1 MVKETK
7 KPSNQIVNPD
17 DDVVEQ
23 VSNEDVVTLPRSV
36 MEGATLV
43 VKPEKVIKVKEKKP
57 RSEAQLAA
65 TARMRE
71 ALAIRRSEGVR
82 EYGATVHS
90 DEYKKSLDD
99 AQEVADKLTLTTGI
113 KTVVK
118 KPAGRPK
125 GSRVVKE
132 APTPYAPSDEE
143 EEEEEIPPLVK
154 QAIRN
159 IIKQQNAPVAKPRVK
174 TPAPPPRQLSYLER
188 LNLHLV

>member
-1 MVKETK
+1 MSEEKIGNE
-7 KPSNQIVNPD
+7 IINPD
-17 DDVVEQ
+17 D
-23 VSNEDVVTLPRSV
+23 VVTVPRKV
-36 MEGATLV
+36 LANTTLV
-43 VKPEKVIKVKEKKP
+43 VKPEKVVKVKEKKP

-71 ALAIRRSEGVR
+71 ALALRRSEGKK

-90 DEYKKSLDD
+90 DEYKKSI
-99 AQEVADKLTLTTGI
+99 AEAEEMADKLTLTTGI

-132 APTPYAPSDEE
+132 APTPYVPSDDEAPPD
-143 EEEEEIPPLVK
+143 EEEEIPPLVK

-159 IIKQQNAPVAKPRVK
+159 IIKQQNAPVKPTVK
-174 TPAPPPRQLSYLER
+174 PKLVAPPPRQLSYLEK
-188 LNLHLV
+188 LNMHLFG